1 VAADFVPSGP
11 ERTELSLLVLDSF
24 MSIAG
29 ALHMISTSRLL
40 ALLGLSD
47 QVAASVG
54 FLSYGTSRAVKVRP
68 MQVVLK
74 RTTPRQM
81 AAASGKQVAS

>member
-1 VAADFVPSGP
+1 
-11 ERTELSLLVLDSF
+11 

-29 ALHMISTSRLL
+29 ALHMVSTSRLL
-40 ALLGLSD
+40 AQLGLSD
-47 QVAASVG
+47 QVAASVR
-54 FLSYGTSRAVKVRP
+54 FLSYGTSRTVNVRP

-74 RTTPRQM
+74 RTTPCQM

>member
-1 VAADFVPSGP
+1 
-11 ERTELSLLVLDSF
+11 
-24 MSIAG
+24 MSITG
-29 ALHMISTSRLL
+29 ALHMVSTSRLL

-54 FLSYGTSRAVKVRP
+54 FLSYGTSRTVNVRR

-74 RTTPRQM
+74 RTTPCQM